1 MAFYISQVVHRD
13 DYKTTDWSGGKTT
26 EIGIAP
32 KGSEYADRDFL
43 WRLSSATVDVEES
56 EFTSLPDYNRI
67 IMTLKGDI
75 SLSHNGERMIDLP
88 EFTPHRF
95 DGGDKTVSV
104 GKVTDFNLML
114 RKDICEGTVVP
125 LRMQTGETVDI
136 YSMLITDVPSPDE
149 VMVYCYRGCLVVKD
163 DDGKQFRIESGDT
176 LRLSG
181 NFRETSWQ
189 AKAEEGTLA
198 VAACVHY
205 IPRTAE
211 EAEKQV
217 KSDMEALKKKLEQ

>member
-125 LRMQTGETVDI
+125 LRMQTGETVDV

-205 IPRTAE
+205 IPRNAE

>member
-125 LRMQTGETVDI
+125 LRMQTGETVDV

-217 KSDMEALKKKLEQ
+217 KIDMEAHKKKLEQ

>member
-67 IMTLKGDI
+67 IMTLSGDI

-95 DGGDKTVSV
+95 DGGDKTVSI

-114 RKDICEGTVVP
+114 RKGVCEGTVVP
-125 LRMQTGETVDI
+125 LRMQPGESVDLF
-136 YSMLITDVPSPDE
+136 SMLVQDVPAPDE
-149 VMVYCYRGCLVVKD
+149 VMVYCYRGKLTVKD
-163 DDGKQFRIESGDT
+163 EDDKEHRIECGDT

-189 AKAEEGTLA
+189 ASAAESTLA
-198 VAACVHY
+198 VAAAVHY
-205 IPRTAE
+205 IPRSEE
-211 EAEKQV
+211 EAEAQV
-217 KSDMEALKKKLEQ
+217 KKDMEALKKKMEQ